1 MGSSATLRG
10 LGRSWSGWGY
20 SGGMPKVSVYLPD
33 ELYRKARERDLP
45 LSALA
50 QEAIEQAL
58 RRASLDE
65 WIARERSRPRR
76 MTHVIDTSTLMAQ
89 VRDDFGT

>member
-1 MGSSATLRG
+1 
-10 LGRSWSGWGY
+10 
-20 SGGMPKVSVYLPD
+20 MPKVSVYLPD

-58 RRASLDE
+58 RRASLHD
-65 WIARERSRPRR
+65 WITRERSRPRR
-76 MTHVIDTSTLMAQ
+76 TTRVIDTSVLLEQ
-89 VRDDFGT
+89 VRDEFGT

>member
-1 MGSSATLRG
+1 
-10 LGRSWSGWGY
+10 
-20 SGGMPKVSVYLPD
+20 MPKVSIYLPD

-58 RRASLDE
+58 RRDELDE
-65 WIARERSRPRR
+65 WVAHERSRPRR
-76 MTHVIDTSTLMAQ
+76 ATQAIDTSRLMEE
-89 VRDDFGT
+89 VTDEFGA

>member
-1 MGSSATLRG
+1 V
-10 LGRSWSGWGY
+10 
-20 SGGMPKVSVYLPD
+20 PKVSVYLPD

-50 QEAIEQAL
+50 QQAIEQAL

-65 WIARERSRPRR
+65 WIAHERSRPRR
-76 MTHVIDTSTLMAQ
+76 TTHAIDTSRLMEE
-89 VRDDFGT
+89 VRDEFGT